1 MNAFRWQGTDALGLP
16 QHGTLEAQSLTDAQ
30 SKLAGLGISGV
41 RIRQQSPLRK
51 TNNSDHIQV
60 HVRKPSKSKIRV
72 SKKQLGFFCG
82 QLADLLSAGI
92 PVVDALD
99 LLEERDKNAK
109 STLVQGLKNDLHEG
123 LKLGDAM
130 AQHPAVFNPYFVSL
144 VRSEENT
151 GQLHRALTH
160 FANHLE
166 QTQSLHRKIRQSL
179 LQPALI
185 LLTAVLVTW
194 LLLTFVMPEFAKM
207 YSQQKQ
213 QLPNITQWV
222 MNISLFLQSY
232 GGPVLALIAACSM
245 ATLTLVKNVPSVSL
259 VFDRLLLG
267 LPVFGSL
274 IQRANIAEFSRTL
287 AAMLAAGV
295 PLNESL
301 LHAGACSRSALFRRD
316 LSRITNEIENGTA
329 LHQAMLVSACFPEPF
344 CRLTRLGDET
354 GKLDQML
361 EHASGVYREDFHRTV
376 ENLLP
381 LIEPTLMLILGL
393 VVGGL
398 ILAMY
403 LPIFSMGALLH
414 T

>member
-1 MNAFRWQGTDALGLP
+1 
-16 QHGTLEAQSLTDAQ
+16 
-30 SKLAGLGISGV
+30 
-41 RIRQQSPLRK
+41 
-51 TNNSDHIQV
+51 
-60 HVRKPSKSKIRV
+60 
-72 SKKQLGFFCG
+72 
-82 QLADLLSAGI
+82 
-92 PVVDALD
+92 
-99 LLEERDKNAK
+99 
-109 STLVQGLKNDLHEG
+109 
-123 LKLGDAM
+123 
-130 AQHPAVFNPYFVSL
+130 
-144 VRSEENT
+144 
-151 GQLHRALTH
+151 
-160 FANHLE
+160 
-166 QTQSLHRKIRQSL
+166 
-179 LQPALI
+179 
-185 LLTAVLVTW
+185 
-194 LLLTFVMPEFAKM
+194 
-207 YSQQKQ
+207 
-213 QLPNITQWV
+213 
-222 MNISLFLQSY
+222 
-232 GGPVLALIAACSM
+232 M

-301 LHAGACSRSALFRRD
+301 LHAGACSRNALFRRD

-329 LHQAMLVSACFPEPF
+329 LHQAMVVSACFPEPF
-344 CRLTRLGDET
+344 CRMTRLGEET

-376 ENLLP
+376 DNLLP